1 MIAFKDKREASV
13 TVWLCL
19 ALTVLAVLI
28 LGLLEAARY
37 EGLKSDAKEWSNLS
51 LESLFAGYQP
61 FLFDEYHM
69 FFLDGSFGRKKLDI
83 AAAED
88 ELSLFL
94 NDNLM
99 IPDKSKGIHLY
110 HLDLENVEITG
121 YRLATDAKGK
131 VFEMQAAN
139 SMRQEIGIHAAKK
152 ILNQIKSVNS
162 KEQTTEKTD
171 LYMEDAKNALDT
183 LAQQKEQDVEKPTES
198 VMENPINTVKEI
210 KKRGIL
216 GVVVPSWKTV
226 SKKKVTVDNCLM
238 KRSISQGNYAQK
250 ENCGWYERIL
260 MQEFL
265 KTYVGHALA
274 PKENGALS
282 YGIEYLIC
290 GKESDEKNLEKTVKK
305 LILLREGINYIYLQ
319 TDGGKQAEALAAA
332 TVIAGASVNPAVI
345 EVVKQGI
352 LAAWAYAESIY
363 DVKSLLSG
371 GKVPIVKNASVW
383 KTQLSNLGAIL
394 SDVPA
399 GESKGLSY
407 EEYLNVL
414 LYTKT
419 VKQLAYRGMDLMEW
433 HMQSE
438 ESFAKCR
445 MDHMITGIKLK
456 TEYHADTLFLGI
468 LQDDTI
474 GGYPFMEQAEYVYE
488 K

>member
-1 MIAFKDKREASV
+1 MITFKDKREASV

-19 ALTVLAVLI
+19 VLTALAVLI
-28 LGLLEAARY
+28 LALLEAVRY

-61 FLFDEYHM
+61 FLLDEYHM

-99 IPDKSKGIHLY
+99 IPEKAKGIHLY
-110 HLDLENVEITG
+110 HMDSENVEITG
-121 YRLATDAKGK
+121 YRLATDEKGK
-131 VFEMQAAN
+131 VFELQAAN
-139 SMRQEIGIHAAKK
+139 SMRKEIGTHAAEK

-162 KEQTTEKTD
+162 KEQAAEKPD
-171 LYMEDAKNALDT
+171 LYMEDAKNTLDT
-183 LAQQKEQDVEKPTES
+183 IAQQKEQETEKPAEP
-198 VMENPINTVKEI
+198 VINNPIDTVKEI

-216 GVVVPSWKTV
+216 GIVVPSWKTV
-226 SKKKVTVDNCLM
+226 SEKKVSVDNCLM
-238 KRSISQGNYAQK
+238 KRSLSQGNYPQK
-250 ENCGWYERIL
+250 EKCGWYERIL

-265 KTYVGHALA
+265 KTYVGYALA

-290 GKESDEKNLEKTVKK
+290 GKESDEKNLEKTAKK
-305 LILLREGINYIYLQ
+305 LILLREGMNYFYLQ

-332 TVIAGASVNPAVI
+332 AAIAGVSVNPAVV

-383 KTQLSNLGAIL
+383 KTQLSNLGAVL

-399 GESKGLSY
+399 GESNGLSY

-419 VKQLAYRGMDLMEW
+419 VKQLAYRSMDLMEW
-433 HMQSE
+433 HMQNE
-438 ESFAKCR
+438 EEFAKCR
-445 MDHMITGIKLK
+445 MDHMIMGIKLK
-456 TEYHADTLFLGI
+456 TEFHADTLFLGI
-468 LQDDTI
+468 FQDDTI
-474 GGYPFMEQAEYVYE
+474 GGYPFMERTEYVYE